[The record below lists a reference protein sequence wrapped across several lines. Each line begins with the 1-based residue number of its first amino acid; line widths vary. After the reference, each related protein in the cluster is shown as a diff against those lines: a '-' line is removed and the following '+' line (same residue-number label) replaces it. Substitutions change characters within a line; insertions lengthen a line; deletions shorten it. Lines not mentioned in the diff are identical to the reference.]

1 MEPQRKRKPVPLCY
15 RATVLTVKV
24 LAWNMILS
32 KMLNKKISTMKKLV
46 LSIAALIGF
55 VFMVNAQKMAF
66 IDTEYI
72 LDNIPAY
79 RAAQNQLDQLSTQ
92 YQKELESI
100 HAEIEQMYRDFQ
112 AESVLLSEDMKRK
125 REDVIITKE
134 KDYKQLQKKYFG
146 PNGDLFKKRQ
156 GLVKPIQDDVFNAVQ
171 DISNEGSYA
180 IIFDKAGGTT
190 LFFTNPKFDLSDQVL
205 QKLGYK

>member
-1 MEPQRKRKPVPLCY
+1 
-15 RATVLTVKV
+15 
-24 LAWNMILS
+24 MILS

-66 IDTEYI
+66 VDTEYI
-72 LDNIPAY
+72 LENIPAY
-79 RAAQNQLDQLSTQ
+79 TAAQNQLDQLSSQ

-100 HAEIEQMYRDFQ
+100 HADIEQMYKDYQ
-112 AESVLLSEDMKRK
+112 AESVLLSDDMKRK
-125 REDVIITKE
+125 REDVIVTKE

-171 DISNEGSYA
+171 EISNEGSYA

>member
-1 MEPQRKRKPVPLCY
+1 
-15 RATVLTVKV
+15 
-24 LAWNMILS
+24 
-32 KMLNKKISTMKKLV
+32 MKKLV
-46 LSIAALIGF
+46 LIVLAVIGF
-55 VFMVNAQKMAF
+55 SWISVAQKMAF

-72 LDNIPAY
+72 MENIPAY
-79 RAAQNQLDQLSTQ
+79 KAAQNQLDQLSGQ

-100 HAEIEQMYRDFQ
+100 HAEIEQMYKDFQ

-146 PNGDLFKKRQ
+146 PSGDLFKKRQ

-171 DISNEGSYA
+171 EIANEGSYS